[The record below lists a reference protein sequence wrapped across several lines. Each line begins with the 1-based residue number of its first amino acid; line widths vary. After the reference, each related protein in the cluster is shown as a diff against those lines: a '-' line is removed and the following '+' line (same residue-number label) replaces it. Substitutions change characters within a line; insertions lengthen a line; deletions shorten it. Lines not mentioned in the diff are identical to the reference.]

1 MRVSLLSILGNLRYL
16 RLSIDCCRD
25 DRKSELMEEC
35 DQPCMTILPNISLA
49 ITRICSGHGGG
60 VVLPRVVVQ
69 PFRAQ
74 IIL

>member
-60 VVLPRVVVQ
+60 GLFCQ
-69 PFRAQ
+69 E
-74 IIL
+74 

>member
-35 DQPCMTILPNISLA
+35 DQPLYDYSP
-49 ITRICSGHGGG
+49 
-60 VVLPRVVVQ
+60 
-69 PFRAQ
+69 
-74 IIL
+74 

>member
-49 ITRICSGHGGG
+49 ITRICSGHGRGG
-60 VVLPRVVVQ
+60 GLFCQ
-69 PFRAQ
+69 E
-74 IIL
+74 